1 MTVNMAEEAA
11 PPLFH
16 WICCS
21 LNRWFLLIN
30 LELLNREISQ
40 WEAKRH
46 KVLMAWW
53 PRWQLVKEKDRRL
66 ISQYVILLHHCLY
79 TMLSHLF
86 FTPPPPI
93 PFLSLLLSLL
103 AASPPFL
110 SSVSLPPLYLF
121 TLVLL
126 QFLSYEPHI
135 APFLTIRPLQ
145 PNALFSLN
153 ALFLLTSCLHP
164 SQWPCIT
171 PGRII
176 TLGWN
181 ISSVA
186 PYSALSAL
194 SIYGVSPFV
203 VSHLPTVQ

>member
-1 MTVNMAEEAA
+1 MAEEAHPH
-11 PPLFH
+11 PPAL
-16 WICCS
+16 WYWVCCS
-21 LNRWFLLIN
+21 PNRRILLIN

-40 WEAKRH
+40 WDGNMR

-53 PRWQLVKEKDRRL
+53 PSWQLVKKREEDWLDNMPYCFIVVR
-66 ISQYVILLHHCLY
+66 
-79 TMLSHLF
+79 
-86 FTPPPPI
+86 
-93 PFLSLLLSLL
+93 
-103 AASPPFL
+103 A
-110 SSVSLPPLYLF
+110 SLPPTAPSSLAPSPLFLHLFHLCLF

-126 QFLSYEPHI
+126 QFLYYEPHI
-135 APFLTIRPLQ
+135 GPFLTAPLQ

-176 TLGWN
+176 ALGLS
-181 ISSVA
+181 ISLVA

-194 SIYGVSPFV
+194 SIYGVSPFAA
-203 VSHLPTVQ
+203 SHLPTVQ

>member
-1 MTVNMAEEAA
+1 MCGWGSPPPHPPA
-11 PPLFH
+11 PPAPTAL
-16 WICCS
+16 WYWMCCS
-21 LNRWFLLIN
+21 LNRRLLLIN

-40 WEAKRH
+40 WDGNRR

-53 PRWQLVKEKDRRL
+53 PRWQLVKKREEDWLVNMPYCFIVVR
-66 ISQYVILLHHCLY
+66 
-79 TMLSHLF
+79 
-86 FTPPPPI
+86 TPPPSRRSPPRRLPLLFSFI
-93 PFLSLLLSLL
+93 CSTSASSLLYYSNFSIMSPTLPYS
-103 AASPPFL
+103 SPP
-110 SSVSLPPLYLF
+110 
-121 TLVLL
+121 
-126 QFLSYEPHI
+126 
-135 APFLTIRPLQ
+135 PLQ

-176 TLGWN
+176 ALGLS

-194 SIYGVSPFV
+194 SIYGVSPFAA
-203 VSHLPTVQ
+203 SHLPTVQ